1 MNTLLL
7 WFQSNLWQTAFVS
20 LLFLFVFL
28 PFILVRRRI
37 KSILHQVVHWQEL
50 EQNNIQEL
58 GPEEVRY
65 LPNPTRHVLASV
77 LSHRKG
83 SAQAGAIAPAL
94 EYLAAETESPI
105 RSLRSLSYLA
115 VLIGLLGTVTMLAL
129 ALERMDAIGQL
140 TADLLKNIYPI
151 NAFAIGMAVAI
162 FLSYSWYRHKADQF
176 VLMAARVL
184 GRLRTEQLGGA
195 DPVLLATLEKVGERF
210 KEWGEE
216 IHAGYLEKI
225 NLLLQEVRELQEAIV
240 EVVTEAMVSRKEGD
254 QALAPLLRSQ
264 DAKIE
269 LLTQMLYQGYSGLFP
284 RDEFKGEGEILEPE
298 FNRRMRA
305 GSTTKEEKNQ
315 PKTGFFSRYFR

>member
-7 WFQSNLWQTAFVS
+7 WLQASLWQTAFVS
-20 LLFLFVFL
+20 LLFLFVLL
-28 PFILVRRRI
+28 PFVLVRQRI
-37 KSILHQVVHWQEL
+37 KAILHQIVHWQEL
-50 EQNNIQEL
+50 EQNIQEL
-58 GPEEVRY
+58 GQEEVRY
-65 LPNPTRHVLASV
+65 FPNPTRHVLASV
-77 LSHRKG
+77 LSHQKG
-83 SAQAGAIAPAL
+83 SARAGAIGPAL

-129 ALERMDAIGQL
+129 ALERVDVIGQL

-151 NAFAIGMAVAI
+151 NAFAIGLAVAI

-176 VLMAARVL
+176 MLMAARVL

-195 DPVLLATLEKVGERF
+195 DPVLLAALEKVGERF

-216 IHAGYLEKI
+216 IHAAYLEKI
-225 NLLLQEVRELQEAIV
+225 HLLLQEVRELNEAIV
-240 EVVTEAMVSRKEGD
+240 QMVTEAMVSRKEEDKTLG
-254 QALAPLLRSQ
+254 PLLRSQ

-284 RDEFKGEGEILEPE
+284 RDEFKDEEEMVEPE
-298 FNRRMRA
+298 FNRKLRP
-305 GSTTKEEKNQ
+305 GSKTKEEKHQ